1 MSCNDDCNGR
11 IQDKRQ
17 GVGGRIPWLHC
28 NNAVQKTAYAAG
40 QTQIWGGKLLS
51 GFISCGISDFGG
63 GLAKFML
70 RVKRADGSTFHS
82 DAIREKLRGSDV
94 ALDGSVV
101 HTVGK
106 VFKNSSAYFTFWL
119 WYCKRFWLCKEIVLV
134 RGIFLI
140 FLFLVLIFL
149 ALVLYLHVNSQ
160 FAVFY
165 LLEQ

>member
-1 MSCNDDCNGR
+1 M
-11 IQDKRQ
+11 Q
-17 GVGGRIPWLHC
+17 G
-28 NNAVQKTAYAAG
+28 TAYAAG

-63 GLAKFML
+63 GLAKLML

-106 VFKNSSAYFTFWL
+106 VFIAQLTLLSDCGTVKDSG
-119 WYCKRFWLCKEIVLV
+119 CVRRLCW
-134 RGIFLI
+134 
-140 FLFLVLIFL
+140 
-149 ALVLYLHVNSQ
+149 
-160 FAVFY
+160 
-165 LLEQ
+165 